1 MKTPLS
7 KFTLKQIEEELKVRG
22 QRLDKKYPKVKKE
35 IEGIINEWKRRNP
48 IFVQSLLKFI
58 KLEKLIDQQ
67 YKHYEHDINYD
78 DSDPLSYQDDEVDY
92 IVSVRGKELKKVE
105 FRKPGYDEDFNN
117 GDGYY
122 EEVAEYFSRMWNRWC
137 LVTHEDAVYYGDDE
151 DDDEY

>member
-7 KFTLKQIEEELKVRG
+7 EFTLKEIERELKVRG
-22 QRLDKKYPKVKKE
+22 QRLDKLYSSVKKE
-35 IEGIINEWKRRNP
+35 VERLIKDWKGRNP

-67 YKHYEHDINYD
+67 YKHYEHDISYD

-92 IVSVRGKELKKVE
+92 IVRARGKELKKVE
-105 FRKPGYDEDFNN
+105 FRKPGYDENFNN

-122 EEVAEYFSRMWNRWC
+122 EDVAEYIGRMWDRWC
-137 LVTHEDAVYYGDDE
+137 MVTHEDAVYYEEED